1 MAYYKAQW
9 AYRSALWPEPITEG
23 KILDLTDEQVAA
35 LNADSP
41 GVVKPIDLV
50 EKAEPKPEPEPEP
63 EPEERAMDEAPKT
76 MAKRTPA
83 RKRRRSIDED

>member
-1 MAYYKAQW
+1 MAFYKAQW

-41 GVVKPIDLV
+41 GVVMPIDLV
-50 EKAEPKPEPEPEP
+50 EKAEPKPEP

>member
-1 MAYYKAQW
+1 MAFYKVQW
-9 AYRSALWPEPITEG
+9 RYRSALWPEPLTEG
-23 KILDLTDEQVAA
+23 QILQLTDEQAA
-35 LNADSP
+35 MLNRDST
-41 GVVKPIDLV
+41 GVVAPIDLV
-50 EKAEPKPEPEPEP
+50 EKAEPKP

>member
-1 MAYYKAQW
+1 MAFYKAQW

-50 EKAEPKPEPEPEP
+50 EKAEPKPEPE
-63 EPEERAMDEAPKT
+63 ERAMDEAPKT